1 MIYLLDSRN
10 YSQEQ
15 NEDAFALHTKHYQH
29 IEVDRFVERF
39 AGQHGIVCEIGPHSN
54 FRHITTFP
62 GFHRAIIDPYNNA
75 PGAGISVIPETLPY
89 PVTLYRCLLGA
100 DSDMIPSSSFDVTF
114 SVSVIEHIGQ
124 AEAGY
129 DCNPTDNP
137 PEGQEAPRNAFCRE
151 LFRVMK
157 PGGITF
163 HTVDHAARNLSFRK
177 NFLDAGFVPLE
188 PERPVPTIQEC
199 LKSPTAI
206 RQRRLWAKPQHH
218 ILMPDDEQPLHSVLM
233 MAFVKPK
240 PPRLKR
246 YLRAIR
252 RRLAA

>member
-1 MIYLLDSRN
+1 MIYLLDTRD
-10 YSQEQ
+10 YSDEQ
-15 NEDAFALHTKHYQH
+15 NADAFALHTKHYQH

-39 AGQHGIVCEIGPHSN
+39 AGKHGVVCEIGPHSN

-100 DSDMIPSSSFDVTF
+100 DSAMIPSSSFDVTF

-129 DCNPTDNP
+129 DCNPTDKP
-137 PEGQEAPRNAFCRE
+137 PAGQEAPRDEFCRE
-151 LFRVMK
+151 MFRVMR

-177 NFLDAGFVPLE
+177 NFLKAGFVPLE
-188 PERPVPTIQEC
+188 PDRAVPTIEDC
-199 LKSPTAI
+199 LNSPTAI
-206 RQRRLWAKPQHH
+206 RQRRMWAKPNHH
-218 ILMPDDEQPLHSVLM
+218 VEMDPKEQPLHSVLM
-233 MAFVKPK
+233 MAFLKPDPAVKK
-240 PPRLKR
+240 I
-246 YLRAIR
+246 LRRIR
-252 RRLAA
+252 RRIPI